1 MFHVVIKNIV
11 LLLQDS
17 VVAVWYNCV
26 GSVVQALL
34 CSASSPEENVGG
46 DVKIRAV
53 AETWLP

>member
-11 LLLQDS
+11 LPGS
-17 VVAVWYNCV
+17 VVAVWYNCG

>member
-11 LLLQDS
+11 LQGS
-17 VVAVWYNCV
+17 VLAVWYNCG
-26 GSVVQALL
+26 GSVVKALL

>member
-11 LLLQDS
+11 LQGS
-17 VVAVWYNCV
+17 VLAVWYNCV
-26 GSVVQALL
+26 GSVVDALL

>member
-11 LLLQDS
+11 LQGS
-17 VVAVWYNCV
+17 VVTVWCNCV
-26 GSVVQALL
+26 GSVVDALL